1 MDLNLLLLFAE
12 IVETPNLSEAARRL
26 GLSRSR
32 VSQRLKTLESQIGA
46 QLMRRTTRRVDLTDA
61 GRTAYEHALR
71 LREDAGAAL
80 AAIAG
85 HRHSPRGHVRVSVP
99 TGLGR
104 LTLAP
109 LLLDFLQAQPE
120 ITLKVTFSN
129 RIDDLVADNIDV
141 AIRVLAQPPET
152 VVARELGRVAWRL
165 CAAPELAAAFGTG
178 GPEMLRRLPVVTP
191 PPTGR
196 DYAIRLSR
204 RGVVETVLV
213 QPRLQAEDFLFM
225 RDTVLAGAGI
235 GLLPDYMADASI
247 AAGKLLR
254 LLPDY
259 DVLGPGDRIFLLT
272 TPTPHPAPAVHA
284 LVAFL
289 REGALRRPAES

>member
-32 VSQRLKTLESQIGA
+32 VSQQLKTLERQIGA

-61 GRTAYEHALR
+61 GHTAYEHAIR
-71 LREDAGAAL
+71 LREDAGAAM

-85 HRHSPRGHVRVSVP
+85 HRQHPRGHVRVSVP

-104 LTLAP
+104 LVLAP
-109 LLLDFLQAQPE
+109 VLLDFLREHEE
-120 ITLKVTFSN
+120 ITLRVTFGN

-141 AIRVLAQPPET
+141 AVRVLSTPPDT
-152 VVARELGRVAWRL
+152 VVARELRRIAWRL
-165 CAAPELAAAFGTG
+165 CATPEIAARFDDTS
-178 GPEMLRRLPVVTP
+178 PEGLRRFPFVAP
-191 PPTGR
+191 PPSGR
-196 DYAIRLSR
+196 DYPVRLSR
-204 RGVVETVLV
+204 RGAVKVLATS
-213 QPRLQAEDFLFM
+213 PRLQAEDFLFM
-225 RDTVLAGAGI
+225 REALLAGMGA
-235 GLLPDYMADASI
+235 GLLPDYMADELI
-247 AAGKLLR
+247 AAGRLVT

-259 DVLGPGDRIFLLT
+259 EVLGPGDRLFLLT

-284 LVAFL
+284 LVAHL
-289 REGALRRPAES
+289 RKFAASWPH